1 MQEMW
6 CGLILS
12 GRGRSEGAL
21 LLCAEVGA
29 LGGALTAQSTREHTA
44 ALLSVKSVYGHTEGA
59 AGKRLQSCKISATSH
74 DSFEPCRLLLQRRP
88 ASHECLK

>member
-1 MQEMW
+1 M
-6 CGLILS
+6 ILS
-12 GRGRSEGAL
+12 GRGETEGAL

-29 LGGALTAQSTREHTA
+29 LGGALTGENTREHTA

-59 AGKRLQSCKISATSH
+59 AGKRLEICKISATSH
-74 DSFEPCRLLLQRRP
+74 NSSPLCQLLLQRRP